1 MRDNRE
7 TPAVNPFLM
16 TPEKERALKE
26 HIQAI
31 ATILYEETSPE
42 QLRDLESIEATVHHQ
57 VTQYVSPPIGIFYPT
72 SNRDE
77 CRKSQE
83 TEELDW
89 RIASDRSTSQMF
101 RRQTPHTN

>member
-57 VTQYVSPPIGIFYPT
+57 VTEYVSPQIGIFL
-72 SNRDE
+72 SS
-77 CRKSQE
+77 KQQGQVL
-83 TEELDW
+83 EE
-89 RIASDRSTSQMF
+89 SE
-101 RRQTPHTN
+101 N

>member
-42 QLRDLESIEATVHHQ
+42 QLRDWKVLKLPCVI
-57 VTQYVSPPIGIFYPT
+57 
-72 SNRDE
+72 R
-77 CRKSQE
+77 
-83 TEELDW
+83 
-89 RIASDRSTSQMF
+89 
-101 RRQTPHTN
+101 